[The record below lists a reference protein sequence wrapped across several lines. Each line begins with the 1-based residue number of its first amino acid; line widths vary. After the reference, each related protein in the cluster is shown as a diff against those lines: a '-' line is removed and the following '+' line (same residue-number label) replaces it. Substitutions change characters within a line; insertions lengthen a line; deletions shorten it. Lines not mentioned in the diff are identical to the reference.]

1 MVKSTKNRLV
11 TPVLWLVVGA
21 GLGFLSLEV
30 IGVPVLI
37 ACLVVLGV
45 RAAGSR
51 NTRHWAD
58 LAGLLL
64 GAGLLASI
72 FALPDSLIPSCS
84 GHTFSAG
91 CDASGRCW
99 STGPTSCTDGHVVF
113 MAIGAA
119 ACLFML
125 GAVAIGAWL
134 VARASLVRREGGVE

>member
-1 MVKSTKNRLV
+1 MVKSTKDRLV
-11 TPVLWLVVGA
+11 TPFLWLVGGA

-30 IGVPVLI
+30 IGVPVLA

-51 NTRHWAD
+51 NTRPWAD

-64 GAGLLASI
+64 GAGVIASI

-84 GHTFSAG
+84 GHTFSGG

-99 STGPTSCTDGHVVF
+99 STGPTSCTDGHIVF
-113 MAIGAA
+113 IAIAA
-119 ACLFML
+119 AAGLFML
-125 GAVAIGAWL
+125 VAVAIGAWL
-134 VARASLVRREGGVE
+134 VSRAALVRREGGEV

>member
-1 MVKSTKNRLV
+1 MKSTTDRLV
-11 TPVLWLVVGA
+11 TPFLWLVGGA

-30 IGVPVLI
+30 IGVPVL
-37 ACLVVLGV
+37 AVCVVALGV

-51 NTRHWAD
+51 NTRPWAD

-64 GAGLLASI
+64 GAGLLVSI
-72 FALPDSLIPSCS
+72 FALPDSMIPSCS

-99 STGPTSCTDGHVVF
+99 STGPASCTDGHIVF
-113 MAIGAA
+113 IAIAAA

-125 GAVAIGAWL
+125 GAVVIGAWL
-134 VARASLVRREGGVE
+134 VSRAALVRREGGVE